1 MPHTRS
7 PPPRSTPLRQSSPR
21 TPAPHRAAP
30 AVGPATASP
39 AAPSASPST
48 QVAFPYNTSVV
59 RCCDDQ
65 LNSPRLPPS
74 LWRIVRRWLLV
85 IPAFAQS
92 RPIGAAIPW
101 VSGRS
106 RAAPW
111 ARAPARLLAP
121 HRAAIRASAP
131 LIGGVAGVSLRDYV
145 NTECLRSRPV
155 FATEE
160 SLQKGERSRD
170 DPCEPPVCPARLPA
184 RRRSVTDGRPLRP
197 DCATRPRRY
206 QPSARRVYQ
215 PA

>member
-1 MPHTRS
+1 MAAGLSSTADEQHTEIEFKRRV
-7 PPPRSTPLRQSSPR
+7 PGFLHRYGGSSGDGFWLSLPCFR
-21 TPAPHRAAP
+21 
-30 AVGPATASP
+30 
-39 AAPSASPST
+39 SAS
-48 QVAFPYNTSVV
+48 AC
-59 RCCDDQ
+59 RH
-65 LNSPRLPPS
+65 
-74 LWRIVRRWLLV
+74 
-85 IPAFAQS
+85 
-92 RPIGAAIPW
+92 AAIPW

-131 LIGGVAGVSLRDYV
+131 LIGGVAGASLRDDV
-145 NTECLRSRPV
+145 NTKCLTSPPM

-160 SLQKGERSRD
+160 SLQKSERSRD

-184 RRRSVTDGRPLRP
+184 RRRSVRDGLPLRP

-215 PA
+215 PLSFRKGERGPLVVQAIVA